1 MRVVAGK
8 ARGLKLNTIEQYST
22 RPTKDM
28 VKEALFSMLQDY
40 VQDSIFLDLFAGS
53 GAIGIEAI
61 SRGAQK
67 AYFVDVNKDCV
78 KVINENIKKAKF
90 EEFSEVYNLDYEKAL
105 DKFKNIQ
112 FDLIYI
118 DPPYNIGLGIKSIEK
133 ITSLDLLKRNG
144 VLVYETDEVEISPD
158 TIENLEKFKT
168 KKYGRNIL
176 NFYRRKE

>member
-1 MRVVAGK
+1 MRIVAGK
-8 ARGLKLNTIEQYST
+8 ARGLKLNTIEEYST

-40 VQDSIFLDLFAGS
+40 VVDSIFLDLFAGS

-67 AYFVDVNKDCV
+67 AYFVDNNKDCI
-78 KVINENIKKAKF
+78 KVINENLNKAKF
-90 EEFSEVYNLDYEKAL
+90 TEQSEVYNLDYDKAL
-105 DKFKNIQ
+105 DKFKDIK

-118 DPPYNIGLGIKSIEK
+118 DPPYNLGLGIKAITK
-133 ITSLDLLKRNG
+133 IASLDLLMKNG
-144 VLVYETDEVEISPD
+144 VLVYETDEVEVSPD
-158 TIENLEKFKT
+158 TIEIFEKFKT
-168 KKYGRNIL
+168 KKYGRNVL